1 MIEVKIYVEGP
12 SDEAAMRALLQPL
25 IERKQAEGISI
36 DFFEAPPGHKKE
48 SVLEKVPIRA
58 INILRNNPN
67 AVVLALPDLY
77 PPDVAFPH
85 KTFPELEQGLRT
97 KFQEALK
104 AKGVEEDTRLV
115 NRFKVFCFKH
125 DMEAL
130 LLAAEE
136 ALALVLEVEPLEVTW
151 TKPVEDQN
159 HNHPPKLIVETLFRA
174 QDKRYIETNHAP
186 LILGF
191 ADYKAVAEACPQCFK
206 PLVEFLEG
214 LSPHIEKP

>member
-1 MIEVKIYVEGP
+1 MEVMIYVEGP
-12 SDEAAMRALLQPL
+12 SDEAAMRALLKPL
-25 IERKQAEGISI
+25 IEQKEAEGVSVK
-36 DFFEAPPGHKKE
+36 FFEAPSGHKKE

-58 INILRNNPN
+58 VNILRNNPN
-67 AVVLALPDLY
+67 ALVLALPDLY

-85 KTFPELEQGLRT
+85 KTFAELEKGLRA
-97 KFQEALK
+97 KFQQALK
-104 AKGVEEDTRLV
+104 AKGLEEDTRLI

-159 HNHPPKLIVETLFRA
+159 HNHPPKQIIEALFRA
-174 QDKRYIETNHAP
+174 QDKRYIGTNHAP
-186 LILGF
+186 LILGL
-191 ADYKAVAEACPQCFK
+191 ADYKAVAEVCPQCFR
-206 PLVEFLEG
+206 PFVEYLEG
-214 LSPHIEKP
+214 LSPHTEKP